1 MRLST
6 ISVVVGTALLY
17 ALASRAQGQRQGQPA
32 AGVVKEATIVKPDN
46 DQVEDIYVAHSIRVS
61 TVSPPTAFCTN
72 APFKEG
78 TITEAHY
85 TWSSVE
91 TKASDGRLLNSSVK
105 IIGNIRACFGTTPD
119 PSVLNAYSEGTI
131 AGVPFKG
138 IGRCDQEAP
147 GFPEAG
153 ITTRRCFQILSGLP
167 ANYVGGVI
175 LNNSIT
181 SQNANG
187 DLSSP
192 RGYLQSGL
200 ATIRLWKRRL

>member
-1 MRLST
+1 MRSST
-6 ISVVVGTALLY
+6 ISIVLSTVLISGV
-17 ALASRAQGQRQGQPA
+17 ASEAQRQQEAQPA
-32 AGVVKEATIVKPDN
+32 SGIVKNMQNTKPRH

-61 TVSPPTAFCTN
+61 TVSPPTAFCNN
-72 APFKEG
+72 APFKDG
-78 TITEAHY
+78 TITEAYY

-91 TKASDGRLLNSSVK
+91 TSATDGRLSNSAVK
-105 IIGNIRACFGTTPD
+105 TIGNIRACFGTTPD

-138 IGRCDQEAP
+138 VGRCEQEAP
-147 GFPEAG
+147 GFPESG
-153 ITTRRCFQILSGLP
+153 ITTRRCFQTLSGLP

-187 DLSSP
+187 DVSSP
-192 RGYLQSGL
+192 PGYLQSGL
-200 ATIRLWKRRL
+200 ATIRLWKKRS